1 MLLDPGTFLVVC
13 LFVCLFIHCC
23 YCCIQ
28 LSFWLIFIV
37 VSENIIS
44 NLAPAPQWGSRL
56 FDCVGCLEEAA
67 TSSTMIV
74 MMIVMMMMM
83 MMMTMMQIM
92 AMMSTGYLEVEVEV
106 ASCHLPHS

>member
-1 MLLDPGTFLVVC
+1 MLLDPETFLLPLVFCLVVC
-13 LFVCLFIHCC
+13 LFIRCC

-28 LSFWLIFIV
+28 LSFWLISIV

-74 MMIVMMMMM
+74 MMMMMMM
-83 MMMTMMQIM
+83 MMMMIM

>member
-1 MLLDPGTFLVVC
+1 M
-13 LFVCLFIHCC
+13 
-23 YCCIQ
+23 
-28 LSFWLIFIV
+28 
-37 VSENIIS
+37 SENIIS

-74 MMIVMMMMM
+74 MMMM
-83 MMMTMMQIM
+83 MMQIM

>member
-1 MLLDPGTFLVVC
+1 M
-13 LFVCLFIHCC
+13 
-23 YCCIQ
+23 
-28 LSFWLIFIV
+28 
-37 VSENIIS
+37 SENIIS

-74 MMIVMMMMM
+74 MMIMMMVMMMMM
-83 MMMTMMQIM
+83 IMMVMMMQIM